1 LVALIGGGGN
11 GAFLTLII
19 GSIVAT
25 IYGFWGLKD
34 LFKVTQEDIPSK
46 LFGEMGRYALPVF
59 LSTSMIM
66 MLGNLDTV
74 LVRHYCTPE
83 EAGLYSVGA
92 ILGRVAF
99 ILPST
104 LLIVLFPS
112 AAKNHAIGKEKKY
125 VFWVSFGLTTILSGG
140 IALIFFYW
148 PEQIID
154 LFFGSKYKEA
164 APLLQV
170 IGIAMAILGLA
181 NVIFSYQL
189 ARSEYFYIWILA
201 GGGLSMLVLILFFH
215 ETAMTIAK
223 ILLLTTG
230 TIFIGTLFSFFTKLR
245 LSELKSYF
253 TY

>member
-1 LVALIGGGGN
+1 MNLQ
-11 GAFLTLII
+11 T
-19 GSIVAT
+19 
-25 IYGFWGLKD
+25 
-34 LFKVTQEDIPSK
+34 
-46 LFGEMGRYALPVF
+46 R
-59 LSTSMIM
+59 
-66 MLGNLDTV
+66 LGY
-74 LVRHYCTPE
+74 R
-83 EAGLYSVGA
+83 
-92 ILGRVAF
+92 
-99 ILPST
+99 
-104 LLIVLFPS
+104 
-112 AAKNHAIGKEKKY
+112 
-125 VFWVSFGLTTILSGG
+125 G

-154 LFFGSKYKEA
+154 LLFGSKYKEA
-164 APLLQV
+164 APLLQI

-189 ARSEYFYIWILA
+189 ARSEYFYICILA

-230 TIFIGTLFSFFTKLR
+230 TIFIGTLFSFFIKPR